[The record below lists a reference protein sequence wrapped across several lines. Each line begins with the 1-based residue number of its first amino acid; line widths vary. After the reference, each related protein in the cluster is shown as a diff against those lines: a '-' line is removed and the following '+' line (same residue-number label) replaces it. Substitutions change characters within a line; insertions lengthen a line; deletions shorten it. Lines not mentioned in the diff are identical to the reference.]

1 LKFQKNGRG
10 SKENAEKKCRFLPQ
24 VQKFVHPPLM
34 PFLSAFCKNNE
45 NEAEIFSE
53 PCRDHGRSSL
63 KNWAEKVQMMEFWKP
78 NDVFSR
84 GVNELLLA
92 TVVYNNDFNICF
104 IA

>member
-1 LKFQKNGRG
+1 
-10 SKENAEKKCRFLPQ
+10 
-24 VQKFVHPPLM
+24 M

-92 TVVYNNDFNICF
+92 TVIIIVI
-104 IA
+104 IIIIIIIMPLGEA